1 MAAAGK
7 EVLMRRLSLAL
18 LLLLVPLAAACSND
32 TLSVDPVARAA
43 ETTSKADTMHMSMRM
58 RVTAPGLGVVTMTA
72 DGAFDNSARRG
83 SMTLDM
89 SDFARQMPDKSLAD
103 PSLWRGEEIFDASK
117 HPVIY
122 MRFPFMSR
130 ALPGSKPWIRID
142 LEQLGAQAGVDFG
155 ALMQSGQSNPA
166 QQLDYLRS
174 VSGDLKELGQET
186 VGGVETT
193 HYRGTVDL
201 EDYAKLVPKDQRESV
216 RKTIEQLE
224 KNLGGASTYPV
235 DVWVDSADRVR
246 RMAFDMK
253 SETPQ
258 GTVTTSMQMDL
269 SDFGAPVNVELPPK
283 SQTMNFDELSGG
295 AK

>member
-1 MAAAGK
+1 MK
-7 EVLMRRLSLAL
+7 RLSLL
-18 LLLLVPLAAACSND
+18 LLLVLVPLAAACSND

-43 ETTSKADTMHMSMRM
+43 ETTSKADTMHMSMKMRM
-58 RVTAPGLGVVTMTA
+58 TMPGLAPVTMTA
-72 DGAFDNSARRG
+72 DGAFDNTARRG

-89 SDFARQMPDKSLAD
+89 SDFARQIPSGAGAIAD
-103 PSLWRGEEIFDASK
+103 PKLWRGEEVFDLSK
-117 HPVIY
+117 SPVIY
-122 MRFPFMSR
+122 MRFPFMTR

-142 LEQLGAQAGVDFG
+142 LEQLGQRVGLDFG
-155 ALMQSGQSNPA
+155 ALMQSSQSNPA

-174 VSGDLKELGQET
+174 VSGDLKELGKEN

-201 EDYAKLVPKDQRESV
+201 DDYEKLVPKDQQESM
-216 RKTIEQLE
+216 RKTIQQLE
-224 KNLGGASTYPV
+224 KTMGGVSTYPV

-269 SDFGAPVNVELPPK
+269 SDFGAPVNVELPAK
-283 SQTMNFDELSGG
+283 SQTMDFNQLRAAG
-295 AK
+295 